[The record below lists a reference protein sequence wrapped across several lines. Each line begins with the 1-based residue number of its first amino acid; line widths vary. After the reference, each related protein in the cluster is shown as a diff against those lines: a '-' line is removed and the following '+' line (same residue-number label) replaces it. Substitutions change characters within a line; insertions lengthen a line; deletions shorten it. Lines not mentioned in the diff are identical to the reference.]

1 MQDKFDIREYDEK
14 EHVRRGIDRK
24 CNKLYRTWRH
34 NMKEHYEA
42 LVKAGKDPYI
52 KPYRGVSGED
62 WAWMIGNIWTNKDK
76 EVKFNLE

>member
-1 MQDKFDIREYDEK
+1 M
-14 EHVRRGIDRK
+14 RGIDCK
-24 CNKLYRTWRH
+24 YNKLYRTWRH

>member
-14 EHVRRGIDRK
+14 EHVRSGIDRK

-42 LVKAGKDPYI
+42 LVKAGKDSYI
-52 KPYRGVSGED
+52 KLYRGVSGED